1 MCIKPGLKAGNITEG
16 LEEPLGYG
24 VWNILTLI
32 HGVKSV
38 LQVVPV
44 GLTFS
49 RELFLPE
56 AITVCTQGSRNPA
69 LECPWRALQLQAGT
83 ERL

>member
-1 MCIKPGLKAGNITEG
+1 MCIRLGLGAGNITEG
-16 LEEPLGYG
+16 LEKICKTLGYG

-38 LQVVPV
+38 LQVVPI

-49 RELFLPE
+49 RELFLP
-56 AITVCTQGSRNPA
+56 
-69 LECPWRALQLQAGT
+69 
-83 ERL
+83 